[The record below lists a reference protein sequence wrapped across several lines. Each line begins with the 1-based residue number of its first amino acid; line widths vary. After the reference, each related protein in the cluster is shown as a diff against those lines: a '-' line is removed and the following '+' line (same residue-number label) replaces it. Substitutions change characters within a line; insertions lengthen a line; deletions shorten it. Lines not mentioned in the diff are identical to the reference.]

1 MIPTKTHTRLDSLS
15 LRNYRCF
22 PELDVQFHPALTVVV
37 APNGSGKTAILDAV
51 AVAFR
56 LFVDTIQTRE
66 GSLGFDHADIRRQL
80 GSDGTMYSVLPTS
93 FQAQGAIGNKP
104 LRWSRAL
111 ESDKPRAKTTFVD
124 AVSIKDAAS
133 ALRKHLQDFADNKRA
148 DSPVLPLLAYYG
160 TGRLFGAHKLT
171 KKKAEGGTNRLL
183 GYEDCLTSA
192 SRYKFFEDWFERF
205 SRVAQQDKTDGKQ
218 SAHAPREKLEAVT
231 SAVNALLAPSGWQD
245 LSWDFAEDQIV
256 ATHLEHGTLPVD
268 HLSDGIRNMIG
279 MVGDIAHRCTRLNPQ
294 LGVEAA
300 RQTHG
305 IVMIDEVDM
314 HLHPEWQQV
323 VIQSLRDA
331 FPLLQFIVSTHS
343 PQVLTTVMSEN
354 IRVLGRNAAGTWEAL
369 PPPQEIKGV
378 ESAVALNNV
387 MGVNPIP
394 PVDEAKWLADYIAH
408 VENGTHTTPVA
419 VSLHGKLLNLY
430 GPAHPVLLDLD
441 RLIRFQAFKLRK
453 GASPQP

>member
-1 MIPTKTHTRLDSLS
+1 MTPTKTHTRLDSLT

-22 PELDVQFHPALTVVV
+22 PELEVQFHPALTVVV

-80 GSDGTMYSVLPTS
+80 GSDGTMYSVLPTN
-93 FQAQGAIGNKP
+93 FHAQGAIGNKP

-124 AVSIKDAAS
+124 ALSIKDAATT
-133 ALRKHLQDFADNKRA
+133 LRKHLQDFADTKRA

-205 SRVAQQDKTDGKQ
+205 SRVAQQDKTDGRQ

-231 SAVNALLAPSGWQD
+231 SAVNALLAPSGWQN

-343 PQVLTTVMSEN
+343 PQVLTTVKSEN
-354 IRVLGRNAAGTWEAL
+354 IRVLGRGADGQWQARPPDHSPFARESKDAL
-369 PPPQEIKGV
+369 
-378 ESAVALNNV
+378 AYV
-387 MGVNPIP
+387 MGVDPLPLKTEEQRDFQEKIRAYEQL
-394 PVDEAKWLADYIAH
+394 VR
-408 VENGTHTTPVA
+408 
-419 VSLHGKLLNLY
+419 HGKMDSNEARRLRSEIDAAGY
-430 GPAHPVLLDLD
+430 EIPAADLA
-441 RLIRFQAFKLRK
+441 LWEFIGTRK
-453 GASPQP
+453 QG